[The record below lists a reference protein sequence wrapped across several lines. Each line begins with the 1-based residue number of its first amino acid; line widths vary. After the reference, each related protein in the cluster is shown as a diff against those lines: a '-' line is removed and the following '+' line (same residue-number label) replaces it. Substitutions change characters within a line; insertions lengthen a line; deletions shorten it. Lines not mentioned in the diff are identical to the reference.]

1 MEYIIVLYIEKGAF
15 FMQSVRKNKNQLKN
29 MNLRRRARTDIP
41 LLFMALPG
49 IVFFFLF
56 NYMPMAGTIL
66 AFKNF
71 IPNRGIFGSQWMGF
85 KNFEFMI
92 KNSYFWMSVKNTL
105 TYNSVFLVSG
115 IVFPMM
121 LAIGLN
127 EIRSKKA
134 ARVYQSLLIM
144 PHFVSYVVVSVIVFA
159 ILSADSG
166 IIAHFLTN
174 MGKEPIPFYNEK
186 QYWPWFL
193 FIIYS
198 WKGTGYSSI
207 IYLGTIT
214 GISDE
219 YYEAAVIDGASKWQQ
234 ITHITIPF
242 LKPMIVILAIMKVGN
257 FFHSNFD
264 LFYQVPL
271 NSGLL
276 QPVTNTVDVF
286 VYNTLRNS
294 NDVSLSS
301 AVALVQSVCGFI
313 LVVTTNKIIDM
324 IDSDLAMF

>member
-1 MEYIIVLYIEKGAF
+1 
-15 FMQSVRKNKNQLKN
+15 MQSARKTGKELKI

-41 LLFMALPG
+41 LLLMTLPG

-56 NYMPMAGTIL
+56 NYMPMAGTVL

-71 IPNRGIFGSQWMGF
+71 IPNRGIFGSEWLGF
-85 KNFEFMI
+85 KNFQFMI
-92 KNSYFWMSVKNTL
+92 KNSYFWMAVKNTL

-127 EIRSKKA
+127 EVRNKKA

-144 PHFVSYVVVSVIVFA
+144 PHFISYVVVSVIVFA

-174 MGKEPIPFYNEK
+174 MGQKPIAFYSE
-186 QYWPWFL
+186 QSYWPFFL
-193 FIIYS
+193 FIVYS

-234 ITHITIPF
+234 ILHITIPF

-276 QPVTNTVDVF
+276 QPVTNTIDVF
-286 VYNTLRNS
+286 VYNTLRDS

-301 AVALVQSVCGFI
+301 AVALVQSICGFI

-324 IDSDLAMF
+324 IDSDLSMF